1 MEVNVK
7 QAQKMFFSK
16 SSFEM
21 IYFEAF
27 ANALDAG
34 ATTFNINI
42 ELSAKEQIQNLSITI
57 EDNGCGFTD
66 EHFRKFSK
74 LFDVDE
80 RTHKGLGRLVYLCY
94 FDNVHIESVYDKN
107 KKRIFDFDENFNG
120 KSVIQDCQEEYTGTI
135 LKMYWKSHATL
146 TLLAKQDLPTLGH
159 NMIDPLKSWCW
170 GGNFILPF

>member
-66 EHFRKFSK
+66 
-74 LFDVDE
+74 
-80 RTHKGLGRLVYLCY
+80 
-94 FDNVHIESVYDKN
+94 
-107 KKRIFDFDENFNG
+107 
-120 KSVIQDCQEEYTGTI
+120 
-135 LKMYWKSHATL
+135 
-146 TLLAKQDLPTLGH
+146 
-159 NMIDPLKSWCW
+159 
-170 GGNFILPF
+170 

>member
-42 ELSAKEQIQNLSITI
+42 ELSDKEQKQNLCLTI

-74 LFDVDE
+74 LLDVEE

-94 FDNVHIESVYDKN
+94 FDNVHIESVYDAS

-120 KSVIQDCQEEYTGTI
+120 KFVIQDCQEEYTGTV
-135 LKMYWKSHATL
+135 LKMYSFSGYKLGKNEYINPTYIKDNTSVNFYREIKI
-146 TLLAKQDLPTLGH
+146 KQ
-159 NMIDPLKSWCW
+159 
-170 GGNFILPF
+170 

>member
-1 MEVNVK
+1 MEDNGIL
-7 QAQKMFFSK
+7 AQTLSFKLFFVDK
-16 SSFEM
+16 L
-21 IYFEAF
+21 ILRAF

-107 KKRIFDFDENFNG
+107 EKRIFDFDENFNG
-120 KSVIQDCQEEYTGTI
+120 KSVIQDCQEEHTGTI
-135 LKMYWKSHATL
+135 LKMYSFSGTKS
-146 TLLAKQDLPTLGH
+146 
-159 NMIDPLKSWCW
+159 
-170 GGNFILPF
+170 